1 MCRNISATERY
12 LWDAS
17 NSITLS
23 LFLLSFFL
31 FFLFFFLG
39 RHTWG
44 YYSFP
49 ETSHVP
55 VITVSKIDTIDSLQF
70 QRGCIAFHRIRIIS
84 LTDRSLGHTY
94 HYYYY
99 YYYHY
104 YPSPTS
110 HFKLLIRRTTIYLG
124 QCSDRQTLLRLV
136 IESWSATTCCC
147 PSSVPYLFLSHSYFL
162 APNVDDPLFP
172 LLFSSRAGKKILSH

>member
-1 MCRNISATERY
+1 MCRNISTTERY

-23 LFLLSFFL
+23 LFLLSLSLFLSFF
-31 FFLFFFLG
+31 FFFLG

-49 ETSHVP
+49 ETSHVL

-84 LTDRSLGHTY
+84 LADRSLGVRTY
-94 HYYYY
+94 HHHHYHHYYYY
-99 YYYHY
+99 YYYTLRLPRILNCWFDGRRFISDSAATGKHY
-104 YPSPTS
+104 YA
-110 HFKLLIRRTTIYLG
+110 LLSRVGAR
-124 QCSDRQTLLRLV
+124 LRAV
-136 IESWSATTCCC
+136 VH
-147 PSSVPYLFLSHSYFL
+147 PRSVSL
-162 APNVDDPLFP
+162 PLP
-172 LLFSSRAGKKILSH
+172 LLFSRA